1 VAPVPDPIGRELPSC
16 QHVKPAGILDAARTI
31 VRTEGVLALYK
42 GLAPTLIGIA
52 PFTGE

>member
-1 VAPVPDPIGRELPSC
+1 MARVSALNWQISPC
-16 QHVKPAGILDAARTI
+16 QHKMPAGILDAARSI